1 MTILLVL
8 TFCIGA
14 SDCKDVRIPVQGIVS
29 NCAIIAQ
36 QYAAM
41 NAADG
46 YELRSW
52 RCEEPKA

>member
-1 MTILLVL
+1 MTILLIL
-8 TFCIGA
+8 TFCTVTPN
-14 SDCKDVRIPVQGIVS
+14 CKDVRIPVQGIVS

-41 NAADG
+41 YVEDG
-46 YELRSW
+46 YELLLW